1 MVVMISTISLYQKE
15 AVFFYFCNLH
25 IQSAIFTVTS
35 MLYAGFRSAKV
46 ELLTNKQSDKHVTGS
61 GRFPITFGIGRCSPT
76 MKHSLMPR
84 DSFVHKNDAQN
95 NKKRHPE

>member
-1 MVVMISTISLYQKE
+1 TISLYQKE

-46 ELLTNKQSDKHVTGS
+46 ELLS
-61 GRFPITFGIGRCSPT
+61 
-76 MKHSLMPR
+76 HSLTANMQSSRRALLFFYIHSLIPKYIPSSIRCRNAVSLLTSETSPR
-84 DSFVHKNDAQN
+84 SS
-95 NKKRHPE
+95 

>member
-1 MVVMISTISLYQKE
+1 VMISTISLYQKE

-46 ELLTNKQSDKHVTGS
+46 EFRNTCEGQHIFLVL
-61 GRFPITFGIGRCSPT
+61 
-76 MKHSLMPR
+76 
-84 DSFVHKNDAQN
+84 
-95 NKKRHPE
+95 E